1 MLARRF
7 FSVISLTGALAVCA
21 TNAWSHAKT
30 DAITVANVDQITGEG
45 LRLHVDA
52 AAQRPLRLAG
62 SQYFA
67 PNPYRDQ

>member
-21 TNAWSHAKT
+21 TNACSHAKT

-52 AAQRPLRLAG
+52 AAQRPLGFAG